1 MPLPLARTRRF
12 CHLMKDL
19 KRTVFL
25 SCPERDE
32 RRLYNAVFV
41 FNPRGE
47 IVDKHRKIN
56 VASDS
61 LSWSSPGEVV
71 DPLECDGIKVG
82 VLICSDMYTPNIT
95 GALKSRGAQIL
106 VSPASWGPGIHGPN
120 GEWEKRT
127 RETEPGPRRHSIFG
141 KLRAWW

>member
-1 MPLPLARTRRF
+1 
-12 CHLMKDL
+12 MKDL